1 MEQRCP
7 LAPYGCTYSQRR
19 LYPGSKGA
27 HIIHSE
33 NLESFGLC
41 LDGGQSAKS
50 DVSGC
55 RVNGYSANPESQSVK
70 GNIRD
75 GEDEGESC
83 KYPKL
88 EVEATSETLGCN
100 DLNPEHD
107 DSLKTDCNVCTTDTS
122 NNDTL
127 LNVNSTKS
135 KCNALKDGINPRPK
149 DVSMEIEDS
158 VDRGSSVECA
168 SNVACPDQ
176 SDDRVTGACQ
186 GTLAEQ
192 QEKSSTEDSVD
203 RGSSVE
209 CASNVAS
216 ADQSEDRGTG
226 ACQGTRGEQREKSS
240 TEESMQETSEV
251 NMNSEDL
258 EVAQSVSKVTG
269 ADYFS
274 QLPFELLRYL
284 MRFLDPFTINHL
296 AMASKLL
303 RQVCCSLLEER
314 GMVVLQWEKH
324 KGHWETTM
332 KVN

>member
-1 MEQRCP
+1 MSSSA
-7 LAPYGCTYSQRR
+7 LWVHLLTTSA
-19 LYPGSKGA
+19 LPGSQGA

-41 LDGGQSAKS
+41 LDGGQSGKS
-50 DVSGC
+50 EVSGC
-55 RVNGYSANPESQSVK
+55 CANGIHSANPESQSVK
-70 GNIRD
+70 GNTGD
-75 GEDEGESC
+75 GEDKGESC

-88 EVEATSETLGCN
+88 EVDATSETLGCN

-107 DSLKTDCNVCTTDTS
+107 DTLKTNCNVSTTDTS
-122 NNDTL
+122 NSDTL
-127 LNVNSTKS
+127 LNVNSTES
-135 KCNALKDGINPRPK
+135 KCNALKDGINTRPK
-149 DVSMEIEDS
+149 DVSMEIKDS
-158 VDRGSSVECA
+158 VDRGSSVQCA
-168 SNVACPDQ
+168 SNVASLDQ
-176 SDDRVTGACQ
+176 SEERVTGACQ
-186 GTLAEQ
+186 GTLGEQ
-192 QEKSSTEDSVD
+192 Q
-203 RGSSVE
+203 
-209 CASNVAS
+209 
-216 ADQSEDRGTG
+216 
-226 ACQGTRGEQREKSS
+226 EKSS

-258 EVAQSVSKVTG
+258 EDAQAVSKVTG

-274 QLPFELLRYL
+274 QLPFELLRHM

-332 KVN
+332 KVLKLIIFVQSNLL